1 MFEYNYKFFPIIY
14 IKIKD
19 TLNRNELTEFCD
31 EWLKCYDR
39 KEYFKFII
47 EIENVSVNPS
57 SIIFINNFIRKI
69 KKMDPQYLEL
79 SIVKGSLA
87 NGFVNLMK
95 ASFKVVKPVS
105 PFYFLPELDEE
116 TLQMLL
122 NREYTKELLKEK
134 NIYAVYN

>member
-1 MFEYNYKFFPIIY
+1 MFKYNYDYFPIIY

-19 TLNRNELTEFCD
+19 TLHSNELKDFCD

-122 NREYTKELLKEK
+122 NREYTKELLKKK